1 MEKYITIDT
10 SQMADK
16 MDSVSHN
23 VMATTAAV
31 GVMQTAVINEEK
43 VSSEKI
49 CGRLNYGF
57 FNLITA
63 QIEQKV
69 ANESSNANALA
80 IELMQQQKALRSL
93 QDRMGK
99 DYNLIASRYVKLFN
113 SLNKE
118 LKNRVVEL
126 DRPVMELCE
135 QRIKQ
140 LQNRICALISSV
152 PVYQSESLT
161 AAQAIAAAHIKRN
174 AQELIG
180 EITNYLKKSN
190 EARALTE
197 HIKHEDLQAE
207 AATFSLPIVIS
218 EECGAGNNPVQK
230 VRGNSE
236 MNARLGEKALM
247 SATMAA
253 LQAGDKL
260 QWHDADEQTC
270 ATVANNFAAMVEAA
284 DIPERVKTEM
294 KRLFDR
300 NKDWQTL

>member
-113 SLNKE
+113 ALNKE

-161 AAQAIAAAHIKRN
+161 VSQAIAAAHIKRN
-174 AQELIG
+174 AQALID
-180 EITNYLKKSN
+180 EIASYLKKSN
-190 EARALTE
+190 QARALTE
-197 HIKHEDLQAE
+197 HIKHDDLQAE
-207 AATFSLPIVIS
+207 DATFSLPMVIT
-218 EECGAGNNPVQK
+218 EECGTGNNPVQK
-230 VRGNSE
+230 VHDNPQ
-236 MNARLGEKALM
+236 MKARLGDKAFM

-253 LQAGDKL
+253 LQAGKDL
-260 QWHDADEQTC
+260 PWHDADEQTR
-270 ATVANNFAAMVEAA
+270 ASVANNFTAMVESAG
-284 DIPERVKTEM
+284 IPERVKAEM

>member
-10 SQMADK
+10 SQMANK

-174 AQELIG
+174 AQELKRGTCPDRAHQARRPPGGSSDIFPPDSHFRRMRRG
-180 EITNYLKKSN
+180 QQPGAKGAWQQRDERTVGRKSVDVGDHG
-190 EARALTE
+190 RAPGWR
-197 HIKHEDLQAE
+197 Q
-207 AATFSLPIVIS
+207 
-218 EECGAGNNPVQK
+218 
-230 VRGNSE
+230 
-236 MNARLGEKALM
+236 
-247 SATMAA
+247 
-253 LQAGDKL
+253 
-260 QWHDADEQTC
+260 
-270 ATVANNFAAMVEAA
+270 AAMARCRRA
-284 DIPERVKTEM
+284 DLRDC
-294 KRLFDR
+294 RQQFR
-300 NKDWQTL
+300 RHG